1 MSIQEERMIIQ
12 TREFG
17 YGENYGEFFEGLK
30 KWKAAVEQKYP
41 EVNITL
47 MYNLAVE
54 RGRLTV
60 QSFYSTLADYERI
73 DAALD
78 NDEEIGSMM
87 NGMNEYLMPP
97 IKDQTY
103 RVIS

>member
-1 MSIQEERMIIQ
+1 MIIQ

-17 YGENYGEFFEGLK
+17 YGENFGELFEGLK

-47 MYNLAVE
+47 MYNLAGE
-54 RGRLTV
+54 RGHLTV
-60 QSFYSTLADYERI
+60 QTSYPALADYERI

-78 NDEEIGSMM
+78 NDEEIGAMIS
-87 NGMNEYLMPP
+87 GMYEYLVPP
-97 IKDQTY
+97 IKDQFY

>member
-1 MSIQEERMIIQ
+1 MIIQ

-17 YGENYGEFFEGLK
+17 YGENFGEIFEGLK
-30 KWKAAVEQKYP
+30 KWKAAVEKKYP
-41 EVNITL
+41 EVNIIL
-47 MYNLAVE
+47 MYNLAGE

-60 QSFYSTLADYERI
+60 QTSFPTLADYERI

-78 NDEEIGSMM
+78 NDEEIGAMIR
-87 NGMNEYLMPP
+87 GTYEYLVPP
-97 IKDQTY
+97 VKDQFY

>member
-1 MSIQEERMIIQ
+1 MIIQ

-47 MYNLAVE
+47 MYNLAGE

-60 QSFYSTLADYERI
+60 QTSYPTLADYERI
-73 DAALD
+73 DASLD
-78 NDEEIGSMM
+78 NDEEIGVIMS
-87 NGMNEYLMPP
+87 GMYEYLVPP
-97 IKDQTY
+97 IKDQFY

>member
-1 MSIQEERMIIQ
+1 MIIQ

-30 KWKAAVEQKYP
+30 KWKATVEQKYP

-60 QSFYSTLADYERI
+60 QTSYPTLADYERI
-73 DAALD
+73 DASLD
-78 NDEEIGSMM
+78 NDEEIGVIMS
-87 NGMNEYLMPP
+87 GMYEYLVPP
-97 IKDQTY
+97 IMDQTY

>member
-1 MSIQEERMIIQ
+1 MIIQ

-17 YGENYGEFFEGLK
+17 YGENYTEFFEGLK
-30 KWKAAVEQKYP
+30 KWKAVVEQKYP

-47 MYNLAVE
+47 MYNLAGE

-60 QSFYSTLADYERI
+60 QTSYPTLADYERI

-78 NDEEIGSMM
+78 NDEEIGVIMS
-87 NGMNEYLMPP
+87 GMFEYLVPP
-97 IKDQTY
+97 IKDQFY